1 MAAEP
6 QLGAEEESLRNEEP
20 SSLEAVSREE
30 RSRAAAAERVAMRG
44 ESERTE
50 RTERE
55 AHCLLRDAA
64 SRAAMPERARAEAE
78 AVENNINGRAYG
90 RASSVDA
97 AEAEALA

>member
-6 QLGAEEESLRNEEP
+6 QLGAEEESLRKEEP

-30 RSRAAAAERVAMRG
+30 KSRAAAAESVAIGG
-44 ESERTE
+44 ESE

-78 AVENNINGRAYG
+78 AVENSMNGRANG

>member
-1 MAAEP
+1 M
-6 QLGAEEESLRNEEP
+6 
-20 SSLEAVSREE
+20 E
-30 RSRAAAAERVAMRG
+30 RK
-44 ESERTE
+44 
-50 RTERE
+50 ERE

-78 AVENNINGRAYG
+78 AVENNINGRANG

>member
-30 RSRAAAAERVAMRG
+30 RSRAAAAERVAMG
-44 ESERTE
+44 ERRERTE

-78 AVENNINGRAYG
+78 AVENNMNGRANG

>member
-6 QLGAEEESLRNEEP
+6 QLGAEEESLRKEEP

-30 RSRAAAAERVAMRG
+30 KSRAAAAESVAIVG
-44 ESERTE
+44 ESE

-78 AVENNINGRAYG
+78 AVENSMNGRANG

>member
-1 MAAEP
+1 MGE
-6 QLGAEEESLRNEEP
+6 R
-20 SSLEAVSREE
+20 RE
-30 RSRAAAAERVAMRG
+30 RM
-44 ESERTE
+44 E

-78 AVENNINGRAYG
+78 AVENNMKGRANG